1 MSQSRFETWVACA
14 CRELKSKQFYLKR
27 GMDEP
32 LEFYKKLDSNVH
44 ITAFKNGVYDVR
56 TRKFYRP
63 GAIPADA
70 IGRYST
76 DYDFIGDEDGLPVSQ
91 EDKDMMDEIER
102 EVIDKIFPDGR
113 GGSTRRQEGS
123 GLHPYRRLDWSRSSS
138 SRWVRRETTN
148 GKSALTDQ
156 LAPEAGVGRILLHT
170 QHRPRHGRTRQG

>member
-44 ITAFKNGVYDVR
+44 ITAFKNGVYDFR

-102 EVIDKIFPDGR
+102 EVIDKIFPDEAV
-113 GGSTRRQEGS
+113 RRAAKRALGCILIGGS
-123 GLHPYRRLDWSRSSS
+123 GLVKKLFVALGAEGNNERQERSDGSTGS
-138 SRWVRRETTN
+138 
-148 GKSALTDQ
+148 
-156 LAPEAGVGRILLHT
+156 
-170 QHRPRHGRTRQG
+170 